1 VVVKLHGIPH
11 FVVWLFGGKVFDN
24 RTWVSILEE
33 AAGEATLYAT
43 CNGVDK
49 GLKRRR
55 PIGVDAHEV
64 LGR

>member
-11 FVVWLFGGKVFDN
+11 FVVWLFSGKVFDN

-33 AAGEATLYAT
+33 AAVRATLYAT

-49 GLKRRR
+49 SLKRRR
-55 PIGVDAHEV
+55 NIRVDAQEV